1 MIGKAHHNEA
11 SNDDNQYQRA
21 GKEKKLFTFNSY
33 RPPKKEDEETG
44 PKNQKEYHL
53 DPQLCGQLCKKFTR
67 RDHFR
72 ASLATG
78 QCLAGGIVQV
88 FSSQLW
94 HDVFLLLGVSAAP
107 GLATAGK
114 VFRVSLPVLALHL

>member
-33 RPPKKEDEETG
+33 RPQKKDSEKAG

-53 DPQLCGQLCKKFTR
+53 DPQLCGQACEKFAGGK
-67 RDHFR
+67 HFR
-72 ASLATG
+72 TSLVAG
-78 QCLAGGIVQV
+78 QCVTGEGFEGFAGHWNFFG
-88 FSSQLW
+88 
-94 HDVFLLLGVSAAP
+94 
-107 GLATAGK
+107 
-114 VFRVSLPVLALHL
+114 